1 LLSLVTCQDIT
12 PVNLNVSIARWLSDE
27 PQPDWV
33 EVRFTDASGRTW
45 TLEDKPP
52 IFTARSFAAADL
64 PLEGVVEC
72 VVRALRLDSLARDVA
87 TIQSPVDAPDDTFL
101 FDVFREQ
108 LEGPPS
114 PEESKVLDR
123 YGWLS
128 QFDRD
133 TLRLASKVAREHDP
147 AINDRGAEPIFAAEL
162 PVAIEAAGG
171 RQPSRVRMIWLKLA
185 RKLPPDRGRV
195 GGKPFWL
202 RSDIQ
207 RWVSGG
213 RSAQFAS
220 GY

>member
-1 LLSLVTCQDIT
+1 M
-12 PVNLNVSIARWLSDE
+12 NLKVSIAQWLSDE
-27 PQPDWV
+27 PQPGWV
-33 EVRFTDASGRTW
+33 VVRFSDASGREW

-52 IFTARSFAAADL
+52 IFTARSFVAADL
-64 PLEGVVEC
+64 PIDGVVKC
-72 VVRALRLDSLARDVA
+72 VVRALRLDSQARDVA
-87 TIQSPVDAPDDTFL
+87 TIQSSVGAPDGTST

-114 PEESKVLDR
+114 PDESRVLNR

-133 TLRLASKVAREHDP
+133 TLRLACKVAREHDP
-147 AINDRGAEPIFAAEL
+147 AVNDRGGEPIFAADI

-171 RQPSRVRMIWLKLA
+171 RQPSSVRMTLLKLGG
-185 RKLPPDRGRV
+185 KLPPDRGRV

-207 RWVSGG
+207 RWLSSG
-213 RSAQFAS
+213 RNA
-220 GY
+220 